1 MPWSCVPCVLCIPH
15 PVTWSLTSTI
25 TWLLNHSLIFRV
37 LCAPHFENTWTIW
50 NAYLQWKPR
59 NVCRKHHNQRILLS
73 GKLFLRV
80 HNWYWAQVVLCVR
93 IASCAGKICIHL
105 LQWVCT
111 NVTSSLLIQMESQGK
126 NGREAW
132 MFTCVNCIH
141 RRMVFQEVHKEV
153 PQTLGEQPKLKLGSR
168 RGYRAP

>member
-1 MPWSCVPCVLCIPH
+1 MCLVSPVSHILWRGVWH
-15 PVTWSLTSTI
+15 PPSLDSWTTA
-25 TWLLNHSLIFRV
+25 WFV
-37 LCAPHFENTWTIW
+37 GFFAPHILKTPGLYETPTFSGNH
-50 NAYLQWKPR
+50 AMFS
-59 NVCRKHHNQRILLS
+59 CRKHLNQCILLS

-80 HNWYWAQVVLCVR
+80 HNWYWAHVVLCVR

-105 LQWVCT
+105 LQWVCS

-132 MFTCVNCIH
+132 IFTCVNCIY

-153 PQTLGEQPKLKLGSR
+153 PQTLGEQPKFKLESR